1 MAMDIKLIALIA
13 SEIKLSEPV
22 AEYIFQG
29 VSVKVDL
36 NQGVVTV
43 PDEQRV
49 GATLITYSED
59 IRRFYRAPVE
69 AALVM
74 KMQMELLQGIASI
87 QDTELQ
93 EFLNQRKP
101 NYLTPTPDE
110 VQSDLQALVRWAN
123 PPTLNMFAFFQP
135 APHRQSPVKEALREA
150 FKGHDLNDLKSL
162 TQLQTILE
170 TIESSLDQS
179 TLRLGG

>member
-13 SEIKLSEPV
+13 SEIKLNEPV
-22 AEYIFQG
+22 ADYIFQG

-36 NQGVVTV
+36 NEGVVTV

-49 GATLITYSED
+49 GVTVVTYSEE

-87 QDTELQ
+87 QDDELQ
-93 EFLNQRKP
+93 EFLNECKP
-101 NYLTPTPDE
+101 NYLSPTPDE
-110 VQSDLQALVRWAN
+110 VQSNLQALVRWAN
-123 PPTLNMFAFFQP
+123 PPALNMFAFFQP
-135 APHRQSPVKEALREA
+135 APHQQSPVKEALRQA
-150 FKGHDLNDLKSL
+150 FKGHDLKDLKSL
-162 TQLQTILE
+162 TQLQAILE
-170 TIESSLDQS
+170 NIEVALNRS